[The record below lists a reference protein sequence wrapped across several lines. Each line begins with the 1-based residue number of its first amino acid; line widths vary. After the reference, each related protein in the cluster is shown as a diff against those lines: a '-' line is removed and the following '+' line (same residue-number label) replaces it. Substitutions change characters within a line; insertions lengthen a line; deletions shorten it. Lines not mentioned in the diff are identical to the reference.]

1 MDPSKAHGRSEIS
14 IRLIK
19 LCAFSI
25 AKPLSILFINHFDD
39 EYFPK
44 EWKKAN
50 VPLAHKKTINN

>member
-1 MDPSKAHGRSEIS
+1 MDPSKAHGRDEIS

-19 LCAFSI
+19 LCAFLI
-25 AKPLSILFINHFDD
+25 AKLLSILFRNHFDD

-50 VPLAHKKTINN
+50 IPLVHKKIINN